1 MVGFTKRPINERHLK
16 SSFEITQ
23 WLDNTLLR
31 IQKPGRYVGG
41 ELNQVVKEWD
51 SIPIHIALAFPD
63 IYDLGM
69 PNLGLAI
76 LYDTVNKRTDSLA
89 ERAYSPWVDMETA
102 MRHDQIPLYSLE
114 SHQPLAEFEIIGI
127 SLPYESLYTNALN
140 LLDLAQIP
148 IKTQERSIVHP
159 LIIAGGHAATN
170 PEPMAPF
177 IDAFVIGDGEEVI
190 HEVIDQFTDWKS
202 KRETNAVLLESLA
215 QIPGIYVPSL
225 YTVHYKPGKKLQKIT
240 PIASST
246 PNRVIKR
253 IAAILPPPITDFIVP
268 SIDVVHNRISVEI
281 MRGCT
286 RGCRFCQAGMITR
299 PVRER
304 SMSEIVN
311 SIEEA
316 IKKTG
321 YEEIALLSLSSSDY
335 THIRELVA
343 EISQKF
349 QNMHL
354 TISLPSLRVESLS
367 IDLLQ
372 KLMGSRQSSFTLAPE
387 AGSDNLRASINKPIQ
402 SNALIDLAQDI
413 YSRGWLTIKLYFM
426 IGLPGETEEDVFSLI
441 QLCKNVISKGRIIH
455 GNKAALHVSVG
466 TFIPKPHTPFQWEKL
481 ESMESIENKQQIIR
495 HGLRQPGMKVNWPD
509 YKSTLLEAWLSRGD
523 RRISEVIEKAWKAG
537 AKFDAWQDQYQYDL
551 WIKAFH
557 DCKIDPDQYVHRE
570 RNLDEYFP
578 WDIIDVGVRKEF
590 LVKDYQWSKQGKLRP
605 DCRDHC
611 YACGILTTYAAERT
625 SDPEIDWKCPQ
636 REPDQE
642 M

>member
-1 MVGFTKRPINERHLK
+1 MVGFIKRPIDERRLK

-114 SHQPLAEFEIIGI
+114 SHRPLAEFDIIGI

-148 IKTQERSIVHP
+148 IRTQERSIVQP
-159 LIIAGGHAATN
+159 LIIAGGHASTN

-177 IDAFVIGDGEEVI
+177 IDAFVVGDGEEVI
-190 HEVIDQFTDWKS
+190 HQVIDQFIDWKT
-202 KRETNAVLLESLA
+202 KKETKVALLESLV

-225 YTVHYKPGKKLQKIT
+225 YTVHYRPGKKLHKIT
-240 PIASST
+240 PIAST
-246 PNRVIKR
+246 APNRVIKR
-253 IAAILPPPITDFIVP
+253 IAAVLPPPITDFIVP

-304 SMSEIVN
+304 SVSEIVN
-311 SIEEA
+311 SIEQA
-316 IKKTG
+316 IKNTG

-335 THIRELVA
+335 THIQELVA

-402 SNALIDLAQDI
+402 SDALIDLAQDI

-426 IGLPGETEEDVFSLI
+426 IGLPGETEEDVSSLI
-441 QLCKNVISKGRIIH
+441 QLCKNVISKGRKIH

-509 YKSTLLEAWLSRGD
+509 YKSTLLEGWLSRGD

-551 WIKAFH
+551 WLKAFH
-557 DCKIDPDQYVHRE
+557 DCQIDPDQYIHRE
-570 RNLDEYFP
+570 RDLDEFFP

-590 LVKDYQWSKQGKLRP
+590 LIKDYQWSKQGKVRP

-611 YACGILTTYAAERT
+611 YACGILTTYASERT
-625 SDPEIDWKCPQ
+625 SISEIDWKCPQ
-636 REPDQE
+636 REPNQE